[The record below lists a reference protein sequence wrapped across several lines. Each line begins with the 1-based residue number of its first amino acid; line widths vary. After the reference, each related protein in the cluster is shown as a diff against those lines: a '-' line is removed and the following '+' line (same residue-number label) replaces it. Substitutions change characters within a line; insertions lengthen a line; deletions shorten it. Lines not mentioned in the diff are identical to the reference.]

1 MPAKMQFDI
10 HPIADAFPMM
20 TEQEY
25 QGLRDDI
32 DKNGQR
38 ESITMW
44 RGMLV
49 DGRNRL
55 RACNELNIEPYT
67 DELDDD
73 ADPVSY
79 VLSINLH
86 RRHLN
91 ESQRAVV
98 AGKLATLKVGHVKSQ
113 RENDGTQICAPSIE
127 QAANM
132 LKVSPRS
139 VTTAKQVIDGGS
151 KEVLQAVESG
161 ELPVSLAAK
170 FVAAQPDKKEQ
181 AKVIKQ
187 GKDAV
192 KESVTGMKPSSNKQ
206 EKPKPEGFSIVK
218 SYYDSLEVCDR
229 AAISEFCEVCVKQS
243 GVKNF
248 QTLLSV
254 VSTWA
259 DK

>member
-1 MPAKMQFDI
+1 MNTKTQYQI
-10 HPIADAFPMM
+10 HPIASAFPMM
-20 TEQEY
+20 TEHEY
-25 QGLRDDI
+25 QGLKADI
-32 DKNGQR
+32 GKNGQR
-38 ESITMW
+38 ERITLW

-55 RACNELNIEPYT
+55 RACDELNIEPNT

-98 AGKLATLKVGHVKSQ
+98 AGKLATLKVGDNQHTTEG
-113 RENDGTQICAPSIE
+113 RQICAPSIE

-170 FVAAQPDKKEQ
+170 FVAAEPDKKEQ
-181 AKVIKQ
+181 TKVIKQ

-192 KESVTGMKPSSNKQ
+192 KQRAVLTIEVKKPTPQQAFISS
-206 EKPKPEGFSIVK
+206 FRK
-218 SYYDSLEVCDR
+218 SGSKLSLLKALIDELDDTQR
-229 AAISEFCEVCVKQS
+229 AFVIDQASR
-243 GVKNF
+243 
-248 QTLLSV
+248 
-254 VSTWA
+254 
-259 DK
+259 

>member
-10 HPIADAFPMM
+10 HPIASAFPMM
-20 TEQEY
+20 TEHEY
-25 QGLRDDI
+25 QGLKADI

-91 ESQRAVV
+91 ESQRAMV
-98 AGKLATLKVGHVKSQ
+98 AGKLATLKVGHNQHTTEDVSI
-113 RENDGTQICAPSIE
+113 DTPSLE

-132 LKVSPRS
+132 LS
-139 VTTAKQVIDGGS
+139 VGRASVARAKQVIDGGS

-170 FVAAQPDKKEQ
+170 FVAAEPDKKEQ

-192 KESVTGMKPSSNKQ
+192 KESVTGLKPSSNKQ